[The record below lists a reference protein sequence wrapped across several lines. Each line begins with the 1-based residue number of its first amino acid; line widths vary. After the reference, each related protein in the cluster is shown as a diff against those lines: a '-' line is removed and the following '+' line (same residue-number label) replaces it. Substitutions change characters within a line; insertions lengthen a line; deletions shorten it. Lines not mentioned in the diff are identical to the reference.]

1 MARILVVD
9 DEREACQALEFYLTG
24 IDHEVETALDGG
36 EGLQKLKTFRPHL
49 VLLDVKM
56 HGEDGLEVLP
66 QMKAIDPHAR
76 VIMVTGV
83 QEQAV
88 ANEAVR
94 QGADEYITKP
104 IDLDYLNLSVLVNYI
119 QEVG

>member
-9 DEREACQALEFYLTG
+9 DEREACEALKFFLTG
-24 IDHEVETALDGG
+24 IEHEVETALDGG
-36 EGLQKLKTFRPHL
+36 EGIQKLKTFRPHL

-56 HGEDGLEVLP
+56 HGEGGLEVLP

-104 IDLDYLNLSVLVNYI
+104 IDLDYLNMSVLVNYI